1 MVLEYI
7 HGGTLTEVLGPS
19 VPFPEQCI
27 AYVTRVILEGLAFLH
42 RQERL
47 HRDIKSDN
55 ILVDFSGAVKIAD
68 FGFAVGLSAEL
79 AKRKSVVGTP
89 FWMAPE
95 LIRGQL
101 YDGKVDV
108 WSLGITALEMA
119 DGEPPYLQE
128 PPLRALFMIAT
139 NPPPSLKDPKKW
151 SPQFC
156 DFLKQSLELEPTN
169 RATAEALLAHPFIS
183 TACSRQDFAAFAS
196 HVLHARG
203 KT

>member
-19 VPFPEQCI
+19 VPFPERCV
-27 AYVTRVILEGLAFLH
+27 AYVTRALLEGLAFLH
-42 RQERL
+42 DQKRL

-55 ILVDFSGAVKIAD
+55 VLVDFDGRVKIAD

-95 LIRGQL
+95 LIRGQE

-119 DGEPPYLQE
+119 DGEPPHLNE
-128 PPLRALFMIAT
+128 LPLRALFMITT
-139 NPPPSLKDPKKW
+139 NPPPRLKDAKKW
-151 SPQFC
+151 TPAFV
-156 DFLKQSLELEPTN
+156 DFLERALELDPAN
-169 RATAEALLAHPFIS
+169 RATAEELLRHPFIA
-183 TACSRQDFAAFAS
+183 TACDKEEFSAFAS
-196 HVLHARG
+196 HVLRARG
-203 KT
+203 KK